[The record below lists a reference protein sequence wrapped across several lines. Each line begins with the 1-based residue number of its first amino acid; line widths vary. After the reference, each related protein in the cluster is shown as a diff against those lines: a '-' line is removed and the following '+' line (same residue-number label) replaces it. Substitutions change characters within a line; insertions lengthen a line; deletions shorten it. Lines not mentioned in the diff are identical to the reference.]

1 LLSSSLQRKRAD
13 LQKTKTQGKDKS
25 PAADQ
30 PQQQQEQEHDKQH
43 HEQKKEGL
51 GHGQEEPSVDQGLQ
65 QQQQQQQQPSCVAD
79 FSAGAGRQGAT
90 PAVMMVKQRD
100 GGPLPLSSSSGVAH
114 GSEVLEAR
122 MALAQSA
129 SRLLASI

>member
-1 LLSSSLQRKRAD
+1 MK
-13 LQKTKTQGKDKS
+13 
-25 PAADQ
+25 AA
-30 PQQQQEQEHDKQH
+30 EATEF
-43 HEQKKEGL
+43 
-51 GHGQEEPSVDQGLQ
+51 Q